1 MHVQRIH
8 VESTR
13 AVFAARLP
21 ALQSS
26 VQTNNLFVR
35 YAKEATFYLRRDCL
49 CDLVK
54 ELVVE

>member
-1 MHVQRIH
+1 MHVQRIL
-8 VESTR
+8 VESTL

-21 ALQSS
+21 VLHSS
-26 VQTNNLFVR
+26 VQTNNLLVR
-35 YAKEATFYLRRDCL
+35 YAKEASFYLRRDCL

>member
-21 ALQSS
+21 ALHSG
-26 VQTNNLFVR
+26 VQNTNLVVR

-54 ELVVE
+54 ELVE